1 MDENMNLPEQNNTG
15 RENEAPDRNNSE
27 PRPNQSNSN
36 EANSAG
42 WSRSDDRYT
51 AANRGYDSAVYP
63 QGRYQRPNYQA
74 QQSATQYTREQ
85 PPVQQNNQPY
95 QSAGPQRN
103 QDNGSRGAK
112 IAGFIALGLAIT
124 VLMSSLTGITVYKV
138 MSDRIASPTAVSTTQ
153 PIETTAEQANE
164 PGATENPIEG
174 TDRHFSIEDA
184 AKRQDDDR
192 KSLSTMEIAAIGRP
206 AVVAISTET
215 TMTDMFGRTGPVEA
229 AGSGF
234 IITEDG
240 YIVTNFHVVKGA
252 ETITVT
258 MESGEVSEA
267 VLVGSDESNDIAVL
281 KVDGENLPTV
291 IFGESSDL
299 QIGELAVA
307 IGNPLG
313 RLSGTVT
320 AGIISALD
328 RSITIDG
335 QTLSLLQTDAAIN
348 SGNSGGALFNSY
360 GEVIGINTAKN
371 AGSGVEGLGFAI
383 PIDNAKPVVE
393 SLIRYGYVRGRTKI
407 GINTRDVTAQMAL
420 YYQLPEG
427 VYVVE
432 IDSTGP
438 AYEAGVRQGDIIV
451 AVDGEEIKTAAE
463 LLKKRNAKEPGDEL
477 EVKVVRNNVEKTFSI
492 ILIEDIPADANIEA
506 E

>member
-1 MDENMNLPEQNNTG
+1 MEENMNLPENN
-15 RENEAPDRNNSE
+15 NDSNKDEAFD
-27 PRPNQSNSN
+27 SNKN
-36 EANSAG
+36 DQTNLNTYDHQDNRAG
-42 WSRSDDRYT
+42 WSRGDDNYHPAGRYQ
-51 AANRGYDSAVYP
+51 GSAVYP
-63 QGRYQRPNYQA
+63 QGRYQSVNGRAQASGSQQYMHDQNHAQHYNYG
-74 QQSATQYTREQ
+74 
-85 PPVQQNNQPY
+85 QPY
-95 QSAGPQRN
+95 QSARQQRGN
-103 QDNGSRGAK
+103 GAK
-112 IAGFIALGLAIT
+112 IAGFIALGLAVT
-124 VLMSSLTGITVYKV
+124 VLMSSLTGITVYNYMK
-138 MSDRIASPTAVSTTQ
+138 DRGSVPVLSTSTQ
-153 PIETTAEQANE
+153 PVETTAEQAGDNDDQ
-164 PGATENPIEG
+164 NNRIEG

-184 AKRQDDDR
+184 ASRQDDGR
-192 KSLSTMEIAAIGRP
+192 KALSTMEIAAMGRP

-215 TMTDMFGRTGPVEA
+215 TMTDMFGNTGPVEA

-240 YIVTNFHVVKGA
+240 YIVTNYHVVKGA

-258 MESGEVSEA
+258 MESGEVSKA
-267 VLVGSDESNDIAVL
+267 VLVGSDESNDVAVL
-281 KVDGENLPTV
+281 KVDGDNLPTV
-291 IFGESSDL
+291 VLGKSEDL

-371 AGSGVEGLGFAI
+371 AGTGVEGLGFAI
-383 PIDNAKPVVE
+383 PIDNAKPIVE
-393 SLIRYGYVRGRTKI
+393 SLIRYGYVRGRTKL
-407 GINTRDVTAQMAL
+407 GINTRDVTAQMAM

-438 AYEAGVRQGDIIV
+438 AYAAGVRQGDIII

-463 LLKKRNAKEPGDEL
+463 LLKKRNAKEPGDVL
-477 EVKVVRNNVEKTFSI
+477 QVTVVRNNQEMDFDIV
-492 ILIEDIPADANIEA
+492 LIEDVPADANIEA

>member
-1 MDENMNLPEQNNTG
+1 MEENMNLSDENNTG
-15 RENEAPDRNNSE
+15 KDNITPDRVYNETNRSQNDSTNAN
-27 PRPNQSNSN
+27 RVSWSRNDDSNSVTN
-36 EANSAG
+36 H
-42 WSRSDDRYT
+42 
-51 AANRGYDSAVYP
+51 GYDSTVYP
-63 QGRYQRPNYQA
+63 QGRYQNSANRTRQQDNYYVEQQA
-74 QQSATQYTREQ
+74 YTYS
-85 PPVQQNNQPY
+85 QPY
-95 QSAGPQRN
+95 QPARN
-103 QDNGSRGAK
+103 QPERSSKGAR
-112 IAGFIALGLAIT
+112 IAGWIALLLSVS
-124 VLMSSLTGITVYKV
+124 VLMSSITGITVYKF
-138 MSDRIASPTAVSTTQ
+138 MSNQDIVPVGTSETQST
-153 PIETTAEQANE
+153 ETTTNDVNDNASE
-164 PGATENPIEG
+164 TESVEG
-174 TDRHFSIEDA
+174 TDKHFDIEDA
-184 AKRQDDDR
+184 AKRQDNDR
-192 KSLSTMEIAAIGRP
+192 LALSTMEIAALGRP
-206 AVVAISTET
+206 AVVAISTES
-215 TMTDMFGRTGPVEA
+215 TMTDMFGRSGPVEA

-258 MESGEVSEA
+258 MESGEVSES

-291 IFGESSDL
+291 ALGESSEL

-328 RSITIDG
+328 RTITIDG

-371 AGSGVEGLGFAI
+371 AGTGVEGLGFAI
-383 PIDNAKPVVE
+383 PIDNAKPIIE
-393 SLIRYGYVRGRTKI
+393 SLIRYGYIRGRTKI
-407 GINTRDVTAQMAL
+407 GISTRDVTAQMAH

-432 IDSTGP
+432 IDPLGP
-438 AYEAGVRQGDIIV
+438 AYEAGVRQGDIII

-463 LLKKRNAKEPGDEL
+463 LLNMRNAKAPGDVL
-477 EVKVVRNNVEKTFSI
+477 QVTVVRNNVEMNYDI
-492 ILIEDIPADANIEA
+492 VLIEDIPADVNIEDQ
-506 E
+506 